1 MADFFNPATLPIPP
15 AAQAIEDRRY
25 AESGPQAKRKP
36 AVRKP
41 EQAREPQAEEP
52 EDGQPKHALDLDA

>member
-1 MADFFNPATLPIPP
+1 MADFFNPATLAVSP

-25 AESGPQAKRKP
+25 PEPRPQAKRKP
-36 AVRKP
+36 VMRKP
-41 EQAREPQAEEP
+41 EPVDELQTEEP